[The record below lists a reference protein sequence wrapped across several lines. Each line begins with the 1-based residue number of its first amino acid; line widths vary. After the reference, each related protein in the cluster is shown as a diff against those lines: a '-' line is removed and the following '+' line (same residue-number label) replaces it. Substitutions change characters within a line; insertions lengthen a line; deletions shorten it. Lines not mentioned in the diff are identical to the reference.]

1 MEKLEELAKSYIF
14 VNQTE
19 NASHIAVLKEN
30 REMVPNVVIVDRVKY
45 VGRMES
51 VEQVRQS
58 SSLYEYRIHIHGTKN
73 YFKFLILNDICE
85 MITFFQ

>member
-1 MEKLEELAKSYIF
+1 MEKLEELAQNYIF
-14 VNQTE
+14 VNQTG

-51 VEQVRQS
+51 VEQVRRINAS
-58 SSLYEYRIHIHGTKN
+58 YEYCIH
-73 YFKFLILNDICE
+73 L
-85 MITFFQ
+85 